1 MSKINLIV
9 TRHAGLVEWLRL
21 RGIEGD
27 VVAHA
32 TTETVRD
39 RHVFGVLP
47 LNLAAV
53 AASVTNV
60 DMPRMTA
67 EQRGKDLTPAEMDT
81 AGAELVRYVVLTED
95 ESLALRE
102 VASVARAAAEIAD
115 DSRYD
120 GHYVEEL
127 EKSLRDVR
135 TSFWGDEC

>member
-1 MSKINLIV
+1 MNNKNLIV

-32 TTETVRD
+32 TPETVKD

-60 DMPRMTA
+60 DMPRMAA
-67 EQRGKDLTPAEMDT
+67 EQRGKDLSPAEMDE
-81 AGAELVRYVVLTED
+81 AGAELARYVVLTAND
-95 ESLALRE
+95 E
-102 VASVARAAAEIAD
+102 
-115 DSRYD
+115 
-120 GHYVEEL
+120 
-127 EKSLRDVR
+127 
-135 TSFWGDEC
+135 